1 MVEETSVLEG
11 VHPGNGLFP
20 PLPYILTRL
29 FALLVFQEPR
39 TGGLEGEGV
48 SVPTVV
54 SDAANFCLS
63 VASVDRALVSNN
75 VLDYWLSTQAGK
87 RWEGNLERDLEEL

>member
-1 MVEETSVLEG
+1 MYTEG
-11 VHPGNGLFP
+11 RCCLPP
-20 PLPYILTRL
+20 PLYCDRRP

-54 SDAANFCLS
+54 SDAANFCLL
-63 VASVDRALVSNN
+63 VASVDRDLVSND
-75 VLDYWLSTQAGK
+75 VLDYWLPTQASK
-87 RWEGNLERDLEEL
+87 RWEGDLERDLEEL